1 MNTNKHGL
9 QCLFEIRK
17 KAGVKMSVLDRLF
30 AKETDKKRENLF
42 QSVSGMKRD
51 AALDNSAAEA
61 KEQYPEDS
69 KTIDDF
75 VRAIKD
81 ASRARHKRSIENLT
95 APLNAEAR
103 FFLSPDRLV
112 AYACLLPPENDGEAL
127 NLETFREDLRYEG
140 ISYGLLEDMIPHEFS
155 RGYYHIFPVA
165 RGTLPQAGEDG
176 RVVEKFQRLSL
187 ARLTVQDG
195 SEINFSQENKFQ
207 PIRKGTVICQ
217 VCPPKPGTDGKDV
230 TGMALP
236 CPPVASAHVSPG
248 KNVTTDEDG
257 QTLTAAVDGLLY
269 IENDQFCIRAQKI
282 IDGDLDQFQA
292 ALQVSGNLYINGNV
306 DHGAS
311 VKATGDIIITGKV
324 GQAQITS
331 TDGTIHVRQGIF
343 GTDGKTFIT
352 ATGQVQAPVLEW
364 AQISA
369 GTSVFA
375 EVISNC
381 TIQCGAAVHAMTG
394 RGLIVACQICAEDSI
409 LCLRVGNVTGER
421 SRFSV
426 GYPLGTQKTWKQL
439 DEKIAETQ
447 KLVDSLWESVLKL
460 QKKGWR
466 IVEEEQSLLKLL
478 KEQRDLNLER
488 LDELK
493 KERKEV
499 SQLLDKKTR
508 GRIRCEKLYPV
519 LEVEFG
525 KLTEEI
531 TTVEENC
538 SIHVEDGA
546 VLLR

>member
-1 MNTNKHGL
+1 M
-9 QCLFEIRK
+9 QYQFEIRK
-17 KAGVKMSVLDRLF
+17 KAGMKMSVFDRLF
-30 AKETDKKRENLF
+30 SKESDKKRENPF
-42 QSVSGMKRD
+42 QSASSVKIG
-51 AALDNSAAEA
+51 AALDNSAVKIKA
-61 KEQYPEDS
+61 QFPEDS

-75 VRAIKD
+75 VRTLKD
-81 ASRARHKRSIENLT
+81 ASKARHKKSLEGT
-95 APLNAEAR
+95 MAPMSAEAM
-103 FFLSPDRLV
+103 FFLSDDRLA
-112 AYACLLPPENDGEAL
+112 AYACLLPPENDGEEL
-127 NLETFREDLRYEG
+127 SLEAFLEDLRYEG
-140 ISYGLLEDMIPHEFS
+140 IAYGLLEDTIPNEFLH
-155 RGYYHIFPVA
+155 GYYHIFPVA

-195 SEINFSQENKFQ
+195 SEINFSQEGKFQ

-248 KNVTTDEDG
+248 KNVSADEDG
-257 QTLTAAVDGLLY
+257 QTLTAAVDGFLY
-269 IENDQFCIRAQKI
+269 IEDNQFCIQEQKI
-282 IDGDLDQFQA
+282 IDGDLDQSQE

-306 DHGAS
+306 DHGVS

-324 GQAQITS
+324 GQAQIIS

-364 AQISA
+364 AQINA

-381 TIQCGAAVHAMTG
+381 TIQCGATVYAMTG
-394 RGLIVACQICAEDSI
+394 RGMIVACQICAGDSI
-409 LCLRVGNVTGER
+409 VCLRVGNVTGER
-421 SRFSV
+421 SWFSV
-426 GYPLGTQKTWKQL
+426 GYPPGTQKTWKML

-447 KLVDSLWESVLKL
+447 KLVDNLWESVLKL

-466 IVEEEQSLLKLL
+466 IGEEEQSLLKLL
-478 KEQRDLNLER
+478 KEQRDLNLNR

-493 KERKEV
+493 KERREV
-499 SQLLDKKTR
+499 SQLLDKKSR
-508 GRIRCEKLYPV
+508 GRIRCEKLYPA
-519 LEVEFG
+519 LTVEFG

-531 TTVEENC
+531 VTSEENC
-538 SIHVEDGA
+538 NIRVENGA
-546 VLLR
+546 IILQ